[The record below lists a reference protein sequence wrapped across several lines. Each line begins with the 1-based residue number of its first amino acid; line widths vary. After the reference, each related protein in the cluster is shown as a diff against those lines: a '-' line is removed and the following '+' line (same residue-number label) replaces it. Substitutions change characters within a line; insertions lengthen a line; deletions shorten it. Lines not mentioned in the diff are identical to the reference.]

1 MRNYVDNKLNIRE
14 LIVEMVMQITSGE
27 EQSHI
32 LIRNVLNKHNYLE
45 EYDKAFLKRV
55 TEGTLE
61 RLISIDYFLNSYSTV
76 KVNKMKPFIRSLMR
90 MSVYQIIYM
99 DKVPDSA
106 ACNEAVKLANKRGF
120 RNLKGFVNGVLRNIS
135 RNKNSLEMPK
145 RDDNLELALSV
156 EYSMPEYL
164 VKLLVKQYGKEQAEH
179 ILKGYF
185 AERPVSVRMREI
197 FSEEELAAVYKSF
210 QDRNVICEK
219 QEWLPYAYYLKN
231 TGDLNSDVY
240 FTRGYYTVQDISSML
255 VCEIAS
261 IKEGSLVLDVCS
273 APGGKAIHAC
283 DKLHGTGLVD
293 ARDVSDYKTSLILEN
308 KNRMQVENLS
318 VKVWDARQFDK
329 DAKQKYDTVLL
340 DIPCS
345 GLGVIGKKP
354 EIKYR
359 LDETSLAEL
368 DVLQK
373 EIVDTVW
380 DYVKPGG
387 TLVYSTCTIRK
398 NENEEMV
405 SYITSQYPYESV
417 SLDDVLC
424 QNLRNEDTKKGYLT
438 LLPSEKSDGFFIA
451 KLVRKDN

>member
-1 MRNYVDNKLNIRE
+1 
-14 LIVEMVMQITSGE
+14 
-27 EQSHI
+27 
-32 LIRNVLNKHNYLE
+32 
-45 EYDKAFLKRV
+45 
-55 TEGTLE
+55 
-61 RLISIDYFLNSYSTV
+61 
-76 KVNKMKPFIRSLMR
+76 

-231 TGDLNSDVY
+231 TGDLNSDEY
-240 FTRGYYTVQDISSML
+240 FTSGYYTVQDISSML

-451 KLVRKDN
+451 KLVRKEN

>member
-1 MRNYVDNKLNIRE
+1 MENQTNVRE
-14 LIVEMVMQITSGE
+14 LIVDMILQITAGQ

-32 LIRNVLNKHNYLE
+32 LIRNVLNKYNYLE

-61 RLISIDYFLNSYSTV
+61 RLISVDYILNSYSTV

-120 RNLKGFVNGVLRNIS
+120 KNLKGFVNGVLRNVS
-135 RNKNSLEMPK
+135 RNKDQLNFPLRESNLPLSL
-145 RDDNLELALSV
+145 SIT
-156 EYSMPEYL
+156 YSMPEYL
-164 VKLLVKQYGKEQAEH
+164 VNLLLAQYGETQTEE
-179 ILKGYF
+179 ILQGYF
-185 AERPVSVRMREI
+185 EKRSISIRMREV
-197 FSEEELAAVYKSF
+197 FSEQEQAQVLKSF
-210 QDRNVICEK
+210 QDRNILCKK
-219 QEWLPYAYYLKN
+219 QAWLPYAYSLSN
-231 TGDLNSDVY
+231 TGDLNADDY
-240 FTRGYYTVQDISSML
+240 FKQGYYTVQDISSML
-255 VCEIAS
+255 VCEIAA
-261 IKEGSLVLDVCS
+261 IKENSKVLDVCS

-283 DKLHGTGLVD
+283 DKLHGTGCVD

-308 KNRMQVENLS
+308 QSRMKVENLS
-318 VKVWDARQFDK
+318 VKVWDAREFDENS
-329 DAKQKYDTVLL
+329 KQQYDVVLL

-359 LDETSLAEL
+359 LDEESLQEL
-368 DVLQK
+368 GVLQK
-373 EIVDTVW
+373 DIVDTVW
-380 DYVKPGG
+380 EYVKPGG

-398 NENEEMV
+398 EENEQMV
-405 SYITSQYPYESV
+405 SYITDHYPFALASI
-417 SLDDVLC
+417 DDVL
-424 QNLRNEDTKKGYLT
+424 QEDVRNEDTKKGYLT

-451 KLVRKDN
+451 KLVRKE